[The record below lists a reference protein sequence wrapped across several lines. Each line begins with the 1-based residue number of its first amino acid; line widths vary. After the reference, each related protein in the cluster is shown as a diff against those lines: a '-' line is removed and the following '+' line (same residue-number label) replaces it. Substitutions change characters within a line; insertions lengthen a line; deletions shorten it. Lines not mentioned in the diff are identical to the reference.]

1 MFCEKCGNL
10 INEEAIFCNKC
21 GNSLKIA
28 VVENPHVSPV
38 SIDGSYLLKPDE
50 SFGGFWVR
58 AGAYMIDTAL
68 SVLVGI
74 IIIKFFELEID
85 YLILIS
91 YAIFLVYILL
101 STALYSTTLGK
112 KSFGLKVVNKKDGTK
127 ISFWKSAGRCLSY
140 FLSCFLLYAGFWT
153 AGLDSK
159 KQGWHDKIA
168 STFVIRDKKIGF
180 VLGIFLTLASIGI
193 LFMLFSYSEN
203 DVSNKNS
210 QNQGNTNNVSKN
222 ETVEKTQEIDPVTK
236 ADYQEGYKA
245 GYVDGRASKGQLGDN
260 YSEPATEERKDAYF
274 VGYLDGFLK
283 GCKEGDFDCSEVERA
298 INSLGEEQEGSV
310 NLIPSSVN

>member
-1 MFCEKCGNL
+1 MFCEKCGNS
-10 INEEAIFCNKC
+10 ISKEASFCNKC
-21 GNSLKIA
+21 GNSLKIEVA
-28 VVENPHVSPV
+28 ENPQIAPV
-38 SIDGSYLLKPDE
+38 NIDGNYLLRPDE
-50 SFGGFWVR
+50 TFGGFWFR

-74 IIIKFFELEID
+74 IIIKFFGLEAD

-91 YAIFLVYILL
+91 YIIFLVYVLL
-101 STALYSTTLGK
+101 STATYSTTLGK
-112 KSFGLKVVNKKDGTK
+112 KVFGLRVVNTKDGTR
-127 ISFWKSAGRCLSY
+127 ISFLKSAGRCLSY

-168 STFVIRDKKIGF
+168 STLVIRDKKIGF
-180 VLGIFLTLASIGI
+180 ILGTFLTIVSIAALI
-193 LFMLFSYSEN
+193 MLFSYSE
-203 DVSNKNS
+203 DKVSYEDS
-210 QNQGNTNNVSKN
+210 QNQEATASVSKK
-222 ETVEKTQEIDPVTK
+222 ETQEVDPVAK

-245 GYVDGRASKGQLGDN
+245 GYVDGRASKGNLGDN

-274 VGYLDGFLK
+274 LGYLGGFLK

-298 INSLGEEQEGSV
+298 INSLGEDQEGSV